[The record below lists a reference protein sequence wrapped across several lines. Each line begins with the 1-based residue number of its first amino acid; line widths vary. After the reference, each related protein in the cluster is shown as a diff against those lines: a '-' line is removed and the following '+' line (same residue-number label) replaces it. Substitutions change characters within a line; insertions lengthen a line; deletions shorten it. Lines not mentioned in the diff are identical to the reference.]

1 MSTCSSADFPFVFYD
16 ANKELVNGTLLDD
29 GTCVFFDG
37 NCDPSIPTKECCDF
51 NLDVFTGTGGS
62 FMHIANA
69 FIYFPLFW
77 GTTALYKSM
86 SGEEREVYAAEEEE
100 RNPKFITE
108 SRWLPNFLKSILL
121 AVWNMGLIGN
131 IVASIVISIFLK
143 QSEQEN
149 MSVLERNSLAA
160 SEAFM
165 DPYYRIFS
173 FIEEIIM
180 IRVSYAMVKG
190 DKKLTDRLI
199 HMGLA
204 GVVIAGTL
212 AGIIGTL
219 LGVFDKSLAALT
231 IPGMA
236 NDMALYPGCS
246 FISSVD
252 TDRILPYWLMES
264 WALLATQIGGVLS
277 GFFLGALEFQFSSW
291 ISLISQGVFAGI
303 WFGNVGTYENPQTL
317 LGIAEFVR
325 DWLAPLLMIGFLV
338 SPSAKYLRERT

>member
-16 ANKELVNGTLLDD
+16 ATKELVNGTLVD
-29 GTCVFFDG
+29 GACVFFEG
-37 NCDPSIPTKECCDF
+37 NCDPSVSTKKCCDI
-51 NLDVFTGTGGS
+51 NGEVFTGTGANY
-62 FMHIANA
+62 MHIANC
-69 FIYFPLFW
+69 FIYLPLWW
-77 GTTALYKSM
+77 GMGALYKSM
-86 SGEEREVYAAEEEE
+86 TKEEREIYAAEEEE
-100 RNPKFITE
+100 RKPKFITE
-108 SRWLPNFLKSILL
+108 SKWLPNFLKSILL
-121 AVWNMGLIGN
+121 SVWDMGLIGN
-131 IVASIVISIFLK
+131 IVATIVIGNLLK

-204 GVVIAGTL
+204 GVLIAGIL
-212 AGIIGTL
+212 AGIVGTL

-236 NDMALYPGCS
+236 NDKALYPGCS
-246 FISSVD
+246 FIDSVD
-252 TDRILPYWLMES
+252 TNRILPYWLMES
-264 WALLATQIGGVLS
+264 WALLATQISGVLS
-277 GFFLGALEFQFSSW
+277 GFFSGSPRVSILVVDCFDQPRRLCGYLVRERGDLRESADA
-291 ISLISQGVFAGI
+291 IGDRGIRQGLARSPPNDWVFGVS
-303 WFGNVGTYENPQTL
+303 GGE
-317 LGIAEFVR
+317 
-325 DWLAPLLMIGFLV
+325 V
-338 SPSAKYLRERT
+338 SP